1 MAMAVSLANDPCE
14 HCVFFSFFKIII
26 QYSIEGFILT
36 STSTFHIEYMQLQQ
50 HKMWVDDFDMYIFVL
65 SSQ

>member
-1 MAMAVSLANDPCE
+1 MTHVNI
-14 HCVFFSFFKIII
+14 VFSFFFFLIII

-50 HKMWVDDFDMYIFVL
+50 HKMWVGDFELLTLIASNY
-65 SSQ
+65 